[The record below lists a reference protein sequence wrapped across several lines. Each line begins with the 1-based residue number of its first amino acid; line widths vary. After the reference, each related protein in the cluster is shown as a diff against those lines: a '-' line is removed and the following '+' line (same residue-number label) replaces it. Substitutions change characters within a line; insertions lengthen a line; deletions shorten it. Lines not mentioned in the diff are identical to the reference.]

1 MSRTR
6 HITIDE
12 AEILETK
19 FEQLEKRLENVER
32 FIFSQANKNSN
43 NDSMPQ
49 VLQLLTTLVDR
60 QVSNP
65 HALQQSQQMVSQQPD
80 NFPSNQES
88 NPPTKLDNSV
98 KKSSPLDIGRLRT
111 VL

>member
-32 FIFSQANKNSN
+32 FIFSQTNKNSN
-43 NDSMPQ
+43 NDAMPQ

-60 QVSNP
+60 QVSHP
-65 HALQQSQQMVSQQPD
+65 VALQQPQHMVSQKP
-80 NFPSNQES
+80 NFPSTQES
-88 NPPTKLDNSV
+88 NPHTKLDNSV